1 MRNILTIFIAIIFSS
16 FINPIYAEVKI
27 GFVQVDKILREAPQT
42 QTSNKKLEKEFKA
55 RTDSLKKNIQNIQKS
70 EKDFSKNA
78 LTLSDIDKEKISRK
92 LQQDKIDAQ
101 RTEREL
107 REDIDLRRREEINA
121 LQAQV
126 NKTIEKLAK
135 EKKYDLI
142 IYQGVAY
149 ASPTMDITD
158 MVITSLGK

>member
-1 MRNILTIFIAIIFSS
+1 
-16 FINPIYAEVKI
+16 
-27 GFVQVDKILREAPQT
+27 
-42 QTSNKKLEKEFKA
+42 
-55 RTDSLKKNIQNIQKS
+55 
-70 EKDFSKNA
+70 
-78 LTLSDIDKEKISRK
+78 
-92 LQQDKIDAQ
+92 
-101 RTEREL
+101 
-107 REDIDLRRREEINA
+107 
-121 LQAQV
+121 V

>member
-1 MRNILTIFIAIIFSS
+1 
-16 FINPIYAEVKI
+16 
-27 GFVQVDKILREAPQT
+27 
-42 QTSNKKLEKEFKA
+42 
-55 RTDSLKKNIQNIQKS
+55 
-70 EKDFSKNA
+70 
-78 LTLSDIDKEKISRK
+78 LTLSDTDKEKISRK

-135 EKKYDLI
+135 EKNFDLI